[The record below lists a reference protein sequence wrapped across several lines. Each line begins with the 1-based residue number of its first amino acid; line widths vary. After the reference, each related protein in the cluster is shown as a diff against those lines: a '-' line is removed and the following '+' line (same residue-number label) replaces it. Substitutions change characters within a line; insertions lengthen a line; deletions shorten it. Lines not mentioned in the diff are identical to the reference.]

1 MEMLEKKNHKAQM
14 MQISLSSLSLHV
26 RMCALLRICVGVSIR
41 CAQRTACVCV
51 CVCESTG
58 LCTPAAAGC
67 WSKNTSMICHRV
79 CDKLRYGC
87 VGRNEW
93 QWGRKKWEF
102 SLKVCLCV
110 CEEVCVCGLKNSLV
124 GVARSSSHWPFP
136 PFFPSSHANMA
147 RPTPPPPKPPIHF
160 WKVRHI

>member
-1 MEMLEKKNHKAQM
+1 M

-26 RMCALLRICVGVSIR
+26 QMCALLRICVGVSIR
-41 CAQRTACVCV
+41 CAQRTACVCA
-51 CVCESTG
+51 STG
-58 LCTPAAAGC
+58 LCTPAAAGY

-79 CDKLRYGC
+79 CDKLRYRR

-93 QWGRKKWEF
+93 QWSRKKWEF

-110 CEEVCVCGLKNSLV
+110 CVEVCVCGLKNSLV

-136 PFFPSSHANMA
+136 PFFPHLI
-147 RPTPPPPKPPIHF
+147 PTWPNPPPKSPIHF
-160 WKVRHI
+160 CKVRHIWHV

>member
-1 MEMLEKKNHKAQM
+1 MCSVENMCRCKHK
-14 MQISLSSLSLHV
+14 
-26 RMCALLRICVGVSIR
+26 MCAENCL
-41 CAQRTACVCV
+41 CV

-67 WSKNTSMICHRV
+67 WSKNMSMICHRV
-79 CDKLRYGC
+79 CDKLC

>member
-14 MQISLSSLSLHV
+14 MQISLSFLSLHV

-41 CAQRTACVCV
+41 CAQRTACV

-79 CDKLRYGC
+79 CDKLRYGR

-110 CEEVCVCGLKNSLV
+110 CEEVCVCVVSKT
-124 GVARSSSHWPFP
+124 A
-136 PFFPSSHANMA
+136 
-147 RPTPPPPKPPIHF
+147 
-160 WKVRHI
+160 